1 MKYVNKKERIK
12 IFLERLSA
20 EPPAGNEKG
29 ACQLLSKTLNEVE
42 DEYTNIPYDIDS
54 WMEDGR
60 MYPPQEDSKNNT
72 DNDKVVRYRNKA
84 HNTYIG
90 HNGAIQIKDIRKKQ
104 ILLDKPGAD
113 GKRIGD
119 L

>member
-1 MKYVNKKERIK
+1 MKFVNKKERIK

-20 EPPAGNEKG
+20 ESPASSEKD
-29 ACQLLSKTLNEVE
+29 AYQLLSKALNDVE
-42 DEYTNIPYDIDS
+42 DEHTGIPYDIDS
-54 WMEDGR
+54 WMDDGR
-60 MYPPQEDSKNNT
+60 MYPPQQDSKNNT
-72 DNDKVVRYRNKA
+72 DNDRVVRYRNKG
-84 HNTYIG
+84 HNTYIAD
-90 HNGAIQIKDIRKKQ
+90 NGAIQIKDIRKRQ